1 MAGAAGVE
9 PASAGVKVPCLTAW
23 LRPNAR
29 KIPIADRKMGW
40 VKGLEPSTSR
50 ATTWHSNQLSYTH
63 HMARQ
68 KGLEP
73 LTHGLEG
80 RCSIRLSYWRNFQR
94 KQGNQSRRHLGII
107 PPFAAKVQ
115 SFCAQT
121 QYFTQGTS
129 RTDRFGTSAVSC
141 QLKNACRRC
150 VKRAS
155 RRNRRALPAPYAPV
169 GAIHMP
175 ARNSPIAALSDS
187 SCMICSRHWRTSA
200 ARSVPSPGN
209 ASR

>member
-29 KIPIADRKMGW
+29 GFPTTDADVGW

-94 KQGNQSRRHLGII
+94 KQGNHFPPTIINYTTARANCPYFFGGYSIFYASVLPNLSFGRAQIQHGIL
-107 PPFAAKVQ
+107 F
-115 SFCAQT
+115 
-121 QYFTQGTS
+121 
-129 RTDRFGTSAVSC
+129 
-141 QLKNACRRC
+141 
-150 VKRAS
+150 
-155 RRNRRALPAPYAPV
+155 
-169 GAIHMP
+169 
-175 ARNSPIAALSDS
+175 
-187 SCMICSRHWRTSA
+187 
-200 ARSVPSPGN
+200 
-209 ASR
+209 